1 MAFDIVHC
9 NAKVLVLTL
18 GNKAFARNISM
29 RLQETAHS
37 EM

>member
-18 GNKAFARNISM
+18 GNKAFARNIT
-29 RLQETAHS
+29 QIIA
-37 EM
+37 